1 MKAPRQDYSI
11 RPNRQTQ
18 RVQTDL
24 WDVVSGRRDLITTA
38 QSEADAQE
46 IADRLNMDPYALM
59 RGQTRADQ
67 PCRHEKNRQRE
78 YPDQHGTPHF

>member
-59 RGQTRADQ
+59 RGQTRAD
-67 PCRHEKNRQRE
+67 RIAGA
-78 YPDQHGTPHF
+78 PDPSPH